1 MNAQI
6 FPANV
11 TEHYGPISPSV
22 LNHNLTLSDIS
33 VLIVLSAYGWRDGF
47 AFPSLQTI
55 MQEAHVSR
63 RALFRSL
70 ALLAEK
76 GLVTKSGKGWKIRP
90 VGQCEEGHNVAEIV
104 PIAVPKSVEIVPIM
118 ALKSATVGTVLTNK
132 KRNKIYMPTTNV
144 RRVSDDDDDRPQKKP
159 AARSKS
165 QAVNQVV
172 EYYAVV
178 TKKRATSF
186 DRKKL
191 GELYADFGE
200 ELGPII
206 KVAWSKRDELV
217 NERFPVFTAQTVWL
231 YANFKHVPK
240 PVQSNTNIV
249 AQIVKDATENGILN
263 ESALARS
270 IAMHGLQE
278 RDLLG
283 HLASDATRQ
292 SVWNQAEAILVL
304 ARR

>member
-1 MNAQI
+1 MEYTTGLVFGQPLPTFDSPSSSDNQTARFAQI
-6 FPANV
+6 
-11 TEHYGPISPSV
+11 PIHVSNQLNTVGEFRV
-22 LNHNLTLSDIS
+22 LNVLLS
-33 VLIVLSAYGWRDGF
+33 YGWRDGF
-47 AFPSLQTI
+47 AFPSRAALLRESNI
-55 MQEAHVSR
+55 C
-63 RALFRSL
+63 RALMYRSL
-70 ALLAEK
+70 KSLAEK
-76 GLVTKSGKGWKIRP
+76 GLITKSGQGWRIHLNGPEKSTFVDSKVYAGGPSSLIR
-90 VGQCEEGHNVAEIV
+90 EKRKEY
-104 PIAVPKSVEIVPIM
+104 M
-118 ALKSATVGTVLTNK
+118 A
-132 KRNKIYMPTTNV
+132 TTNV
-144 RRVSDDDDDRPQKKP
+144 RRVSDDDDDRPAKKKP
-159 AARSKS
+159 AASSKS

-172 EYYAVV
+172 EYYVVV

-206 KVAWSKRDELV
+206 KAAWSKRDELV

-249 AQIVKDATENGILN
+249 AQIVKDATENEILN

-292 SVWNQAEAILVL
+292 SVWNQAEAILVR